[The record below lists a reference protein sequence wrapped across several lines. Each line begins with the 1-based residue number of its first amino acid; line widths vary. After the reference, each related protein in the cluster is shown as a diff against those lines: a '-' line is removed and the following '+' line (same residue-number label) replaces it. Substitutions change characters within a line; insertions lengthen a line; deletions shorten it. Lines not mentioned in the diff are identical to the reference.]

1 MVWTKC
7 KKDRLLGVYR
17 KTLGGKM
24 AAERD
29 RSKEAGLDM
38 MKQKHQNTVLGMK
51 VELDTRMGKMMLGE
65 GRERR
70 PGNG

>member
-29 RSKEAGLDM
+29 RSKEAELDM

-65 GRERR
+65 GRERG

>member
-17 KTLGGKM
+17 KTLGSKM
-24 AAERD
+24 AEERD
-29 RSKEAGLDM
+29 GSKETGLDM